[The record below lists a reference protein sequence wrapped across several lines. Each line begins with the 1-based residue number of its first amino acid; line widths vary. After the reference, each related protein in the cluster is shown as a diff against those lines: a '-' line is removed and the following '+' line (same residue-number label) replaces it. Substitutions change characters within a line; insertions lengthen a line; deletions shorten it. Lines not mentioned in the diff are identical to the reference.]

1 MYDDSKAYKKRIF
14 QDFKEFFYK
23 IRGSKQ
29 IKLVII
35 ARKPKVQLP
44 SLPSK
49 AFIKNIDLGRFLGLW
64 KQKIHLQGV

>member
-1 MYDDSKAYKKRIF
+1 MTLKHIKKGF
-14 QDFKEFFYK
+14 FKILRNFFYK
-23 IRGSKQ
+23 IRGFKQ

-35 ARKPKVQLP
+35 ARKPMVQLP